1 MLIRNPRDSLWPVN
15 DIRRNRYLFLGKQE
29 EIENRESL
37 KLERDD
43 CIYNKCEISP
53 SIFPILIIRSREG
66 ELFIF
71 EMANDSSIY
80 FLYIKNEKEGLN
92 YILSRISVLSS
103 LRISPA
109 SVKFKHSKIRF
120 SLLSVTLEDT
130 PYKSSPSPSNFLP
143 DESININ
150 QHDKSA
156 RVIHSVRNVSRLSC
170 FSTARTT
177 PCATSYAFFNRIRV
191 PFLLRRSC

>member
-1 MLIRNPRDSLWPVN
+1 MWNLTINFSN
-15 DIRRNRYLFLGKQE
+15 INHSF
-29 EIENRESL
+29 
-37 KLERDD
+37 
-43 CIYNKCEISP
+43 
-53 SIFPILIIRSREG
+53 EG
-66 ELFIF
+66 RGIVYFR

-92 YILSRISVLSS
+92 YILSRPDFCSFFPTS
-103 LRISPA
+103 RISPA

-191 PFLLRRSC
+191 PFLLRRSCWSHHGIRWRKHLAKKKK